1 MKTKRLFLFCLISIV
16 LTAILSCMRD
26 TYYTIPLSSDEVKFS
41 NAGGSTTVKCL
52 DGNPFASAT
61 IVGQG
66 EYQQKIDEEWYYES
80 CDWLTI
86 KYSRK
91 NSTELEII
99 VENNTTGKERTA
111 DVEMER
117 PGYNYGSA
125 RIKVIQTK

>member
-1 MKTKRLFLFCLISIV
+1 MTTNRISIYFIFA
-16 LTAILSCMRD
+16 TILLMMSGCTKD
-26 TYYTIPLSSDEVKFS
+26 KYYTIPLSSNEVVFS

-66 EYQQKIDEEWYYES
+66 EYQQKMDEDWYSES

-86 KYSRK
+86 KYSLKDR
-91 NSTELEII
+91 TELEII
-99 VENNTTGKERTA
+99 VENNSTGKERTA
-111 DVEMER
+111 DIEMES
-117 PGYNYGSA
+117 PGYYYGSA